1 MKRSDMVEKLALELD
16 DINIENYYDEKGSI
30 WCANLILMAMEEAG
44 MAPPFYDK
52 IQDNN
57 GEKVLIP
64 AREWE
69 DE

>member
-1 MKRSDMVEKLALELD
+1 MKNKYEIYL
-16 DINIENYYDEKGSI
+16 
-30 WCANLILMAMEEAG
+30 
-44 MAPPFYDK
+44 DK

-69 DE
+69 DEQR